1 MFRCFRIGDILENP
15 EYESL
20 FRSFTSRKLEAK
32 YIVYDSNTDE
42 NSVFVVLAGELRAY
56 ISYEGREFTLFSLE
70 VGDIFVTHSRMTVE
84 TKTPSEILVTSMA
97 NFLPV
102 LTTIPELSQSIIS
115 SLCRGLGQGISV
127 IEGLVFR
134 DVKQRLVNFLV
145 DYAKEYGH
153 PMADGT
159 AITIDYSTE
168 DIAAR
173 IGSTRQSTS
182 LTFNE
187 LVRDGYVLRV
197 NRKMIII
204 RDMDTLKR
212 EFNVSA
218 F

>member
-15 EYESL
+15 EYEVL
-20 FRSFTSRKLEAK
+20 FRRFTSRKFEAK
-32 YIVYDSNTDE
+32 RVIYDRNTDE
-42 NSVFVVLAGELRAY
+42 NNVFVVLSGELRAY

-70 VGDIFVTHSRMTVE
+70 VGDIFVSHSGMTVE
-84 TKTPSEILVTSMA
+84 TKSASEILVTSMV
-97 NFLPV
+97 NFIPV
-102 LTTIPELSQSIIS
+102 MNAIPEMSQSIIA
-115 SLCRGLGQGISV
+115 SLCRGLGQGIRT

-134 DVKQRLVNFLV
+134 DVKQRLVRFLV

-159 AITIDYSTE
+159 AVNIDYSTE

-182 LTFNE
+182 QTFNE

-197 NRKMIII
+197 NRRMIII
-204 RDMDTLKR
+204 RDIETLKR
-212 EFNVSA
+212 EFNVPR
-218 F
+218 